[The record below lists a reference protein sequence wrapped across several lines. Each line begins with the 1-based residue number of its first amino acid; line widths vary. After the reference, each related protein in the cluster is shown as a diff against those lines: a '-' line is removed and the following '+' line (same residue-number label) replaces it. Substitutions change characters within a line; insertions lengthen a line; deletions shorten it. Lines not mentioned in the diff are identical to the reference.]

1 MFPLGEIQEYPTSR
15 YLYNHGLCIYINESL
30 NQFFHLLSDERKAKH
45 RTSKSETK
53 IEENQEEIW
62 DNHREAAE
70 VHRQGILLSLKI
82 QTQMLQ
88 TSNRNSL
95 HFLTCWL

>member
-15 YLYNHGLCIYINESL
+15 YLYDQGLYIYTNERHNKVFDL
-30 NQFFHLLSDERKAKH
+30 LLSDERKAKH

-62 DNHREAAE
+62 DHHREAAE
-70 VHRQGILLSLKI
+70 VHRQGL
-82 QTQMLQ
+82 
-88 TSNRNSL
+88 
-95 HFLTCWL
+95 